1 MRKLFAIT
9 ALKMISICVFAQ
21 NYKYIDSIKNDI
33 EKTTKPDTNTAK
45 SYYRIAQKY
54 TFSKPDSALYYNSI
68 AKKISEDKNF
78 KDFLF
83 RIKLS
88 DALCYAIQRKDSL
101 ALKLALASLKEAE
114 KKTDDLLYLKMS

>member
-1 MRKLFAIT
+1 MFAIT

-54 TFSKPDSALYYNSI
+54 TFSKPDSALYYNS
-68 AKKISEDKNF
+68 
-78 KDFLF
+78 
-83 RIKLS
+83 
-88 DALCYAIQRKDSL
+88 
-101 ALKLALASLKEAE
+101 
-114 KKTDDLLYLKMS
+114 